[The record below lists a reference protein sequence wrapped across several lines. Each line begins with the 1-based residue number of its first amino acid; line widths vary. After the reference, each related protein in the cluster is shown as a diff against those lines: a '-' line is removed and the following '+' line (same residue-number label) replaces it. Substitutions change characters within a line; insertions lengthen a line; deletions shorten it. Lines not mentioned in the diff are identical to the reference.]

1 MDSIQFYPN
10 AVMQDGDELITYMH
24 VNGIKPYSHEPQQG
38 SAAIL
43 LLLFLIFL
51 VASRKKSSK

>member
-1 MDSIQFYPN
+1 MDSIQSY
-10 AVMQDGDELITYMH
+10 QTSMH
-24 VNGIKPYSHEPQQG
+24 ANGIKPYSHEPQQG

-43 LLLFLIFL
+43 LLLFLIFF